1 MLHGFGARRI
11 YVVLFFKIKDR
22 LPLPSCIEQQLQRF
36 TAKVG
41 NVIEVAPPPP
51 PSSDQTKLK
60 KEEGEGQLHSGSAV
74 ILG

>member
-1 MLHGFGARRI
+1 MLHGFGARK
-11 YVVLFFKIKDR
+11 VVLFFKIKDR
-22 LPLPSCIEQQLQRF
+22 LPLPSCTEQQLQRF

-60 KEEGEGQLHSGSAV
+60 KEDWGEGQLHSGSV
-74 ILG
+74 G